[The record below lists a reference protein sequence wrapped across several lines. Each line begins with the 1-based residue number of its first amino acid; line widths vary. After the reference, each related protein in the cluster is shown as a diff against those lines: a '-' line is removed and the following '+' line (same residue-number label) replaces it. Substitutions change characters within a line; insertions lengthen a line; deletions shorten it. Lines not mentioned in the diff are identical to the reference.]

1 MAGKPRTR
9 VAKWWGLVVII
20 ILVAGGV
27 APIISITNPESLLR
41 RT

>member
-9 VAKWWGLVVII
+9 AAKWWGLVVII
-20 ILVAGGV
+20 ILVSGV
-27 APIISITNPESLLR
+27 APIISIANPELLLR

>member
-1 MAGKPRTR
+1 MAGKPRNR
-9 VAKWWGLVVII
+9 AVKWWGLVVII
-20 ILVAGGV
+20 ILVTGV

>member
-9 VAKWWGLVVII
+9 VAKWWGLVAII
-20 ILVAGGV
+20 ILVGGV